1 MNPESRI
8 DRDTV
13 VRYYSGHDRMYV
25 VVEPAPLPACRD
37 TVVPGTGVP
46 P

>member
-1 MNPESRI
+1 MNPGSRI

-13 VRYYSGHDRMYV
+13 VRYYSGHYRMHV

-37 TVVPGTGVP
+37 TVVPGTGGLP
-46 P
+46 